1 IPLGAI
7 ADVAERANGVAAY
20 AAAGFWG
27 DETIYH
33 LAARHARTMPH
44 AYAVRDRRR
53 RLSVPEVK
61 ARYIT
66 WLASPLASA
75 SSAGPGNSPN
85 VAASAGP
92 TRQAQRRKS
101 RSANLANTLW
111 RSASAP

>member
-1 IPLGAI
+1 MAESRLAPLLTLLNAPM
-7 ADVAERANGVAAY
+7 VAAY
-20 AAAGFWG
+20 TAAGFWG

-85 VAASAGP
+85 GVASAGP
-92 TRQAQRRKS
+92 TCQVQRPS
-101 RSANLANTLW
+101 LARHSPTFGRNG
-111 RSASAP
+111 